1 MQKIEELISTAET
14 RVAEFSLAA
23 NQAGEWHYHSAV
35 VEYCYCLDGVIAV
48 EQQGKQSL
56 ALKPGEKVEIVVG
69 NVHRVCNVEAQ
80 PCRYLIIQGVGT
92 YDFLQVEEP

>member
-1 MQKIEELISTAET
+1 MQKIEALISTAET

-23 NQAGEWHYHSAV
+23 HQAGQWYYHSAV
-35 VEYCYCLDGVIAV
+35 VEYYYCLDGVVAV

-56 ALKPGEKVEIVVG
+56 ALKPGEKVEITIG
-69 NVHRVCNVEAQ
+69 NIHRVSNVAAQ

-92 YDFLQVEEP
+92 YDFLQVDEP